1 MTGGKVKTMK
11 EFHTKL
17 KDVWQRSVDQVVTV
31 AQSAAEITP
40 TLQK

>member
-31 AQSAAEITP
+31 AQSAAEINP